1 MSAKQSRPIFT
12 LLFLFLALNLT
23 YRLFYIINH
32 LIRAEI
38 ILMGN
43 TVENLYFGIFKAAGK
58 FFLK

>member
-1 MSAKQSRPIFT
+1 M
-12 LLFLFLALNLT
+12 LFLFLALNLT